1 MQGISGSGRSRPYD
15 TRHLDRAADKLM
27 GRKDADGDG
36 TPSAGEL
43 GGPDGSF
50 DKIHTNADGRVDKA
64 ELVADKPTPLFN
76 RIAAQVIRKMDTDAN
91 GTLDAEELDVPAERF
106 DKFDKNRDGE
116 IDKKE
121 LGGLL
126 KHLDRT
132 TELPESAGSSQN
144 MTDQGDVT
152 TPHPPVNIHTDTNI
166 LLETTDSESEQ
177 QIDDQQI

>member
-1 MQGISGSGRSRPYD
+1 MQGISGSGQSRPYD
-15 TRHLDRAADKLM
+15 ARNLDRAADRLM
-27 GRKDADGDG
+27 RRKDADGNG
-36 TPSAGEL
+36 TLSADEL

-50 DKIHTNADGRVDKA
+50 DKVDTNADGRVDKA
-64 ELVADKPTPLFN
+64 ELVANKPRPLFN

-91 GTLDAEELDVPAERF
+91 GTLDAEELDLPAERF
-106 DKFDKNRDGE
+106 DKLDKNQDGE

-132 TELPESAGSSQN
+132 TELPKSVDSSQN
-144 MTDQGDVT
+144 TADQEDVT
-152 TPHPPVNIHTDTNI
+152 TPRPPVNIYTNTNI
-166 LLETTDSESEQ
+166 LLEITESESEQ